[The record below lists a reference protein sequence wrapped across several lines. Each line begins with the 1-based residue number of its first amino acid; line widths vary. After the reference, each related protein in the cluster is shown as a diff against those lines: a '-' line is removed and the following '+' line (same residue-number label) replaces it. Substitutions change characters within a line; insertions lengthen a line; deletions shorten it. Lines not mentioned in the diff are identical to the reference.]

1 MRLMNIQKV
10 TTDAIVPN
18 TSFCIDVSTTLQVV
32 TAAATS
38 VLTFNAAG
46 AALATV
52 TFTVDGADTA
62 EKLLNAQKIT
72 TYLNLKIAQLNGG
85 MVNFKHGNAP
95 FELIPSIAEFHAA
108 TGIVHTGG
116 TANTALITTAL
127 A

>member
-1 MRLMNIQKV
+1 MKLMNIQKV

-18 TSFCIDVSTTLQVV
+18 TSFCIDVSTTLKVV
-32 TAAATS
+32 TAATTS

-72 TYLNLKIAQLNGG
+72 TYLNKVIAQIMGPNGNQKG
-85 MVNFKHGNAP
+85 VY
-95 FELIPSIAEFHAA
+95 ELIPSIAEFHTA

-116 TANTALITTAL
+116 TANTALITTAIG
-127 A
+127 

>member
-1 MRLMNIQKV
+1 MKLMNIQKV

-18 TSFCIDVSTTLQVV
+18 TSFCIDVSTTLKVV
-32 TAAATS
+32 TAADTS

-72 TYLNLKIAQLNGG
+72 TYLNTVIAQIMGPNSNQKG
-85 MVNFKHGNAP
+85 VY
-95 FELIPSIAEFHAA
+95 ELIPTIADFHTA

-116 TANTALITTAL
+116 TANTALVTTAI

>member
-1 MRLMNIQKV
+1 MNIQTV
-10 TTDAIVPN
+10 TSDVIVPN
-18 TSFCIDVSTTLQVV
+18 TSFAIDVSTTLHVV
-32 TAAATS
+32 TAATTS

-52 TFTVDGADTA
+52 TFTVDGANTA

-72 TYLNLKIAQLNGG
+72 TYLNIKIAQLSGE
-85 MVNFKHGNAP
+85 MVNFKYGNGP
-95 FELIPSIAEFHAA
+95 FELIPSIAEFHAV

-116 TANTALITTAL
+116 TLNTALVSTGL

>member
-1 MRLMNIQKV
+1 MKLMNIQKV

-18 TSFCIDVSTTLQVV
+18 TSFCIDVSTTLKVV
-32 TAAATS
+32 TAADTS

-72 TYLNLKIAQLNGG
+72 TYLNTVIAQIMGPNSNQKG
-85 MVNFKHGNAP
+85 VY
-95 FELIPSIAEFHAA
+95 ELIPTIADFHTA

-116 TANTALITTAL
+116 TANTALITTAV